1 MRNGQS
7 TSTEKGRKNSL
18 EGKKG
23 RREGGRE
30 GGREGHTS
38 ESGRPKS
45 PRPERPPKLPKSDD
59 CCCCCR
65 SCCAPYACGYWRR
78 KGEREGGREEEK
90 VSERTKSINETRTG

>member
-38 ESGRPKS
+38 ESGRPRS

-59 CCCCCR
+59 CCC
-65 SCCAPYACGYWRR
+65 CCAPYACGYWRR